1 MSQIS
6 NKIEKIRS
14 FPDHNFKFLNKI
26 YDKLNKIINGK
37 RKIMYLDIINYISRE
52 GYDGDKFHQLI
63 LWCNYKIRI
72 GEIFIEFCTKNGR
85 Y

>member
-6 NKIEKIRS
+6 NKGEKIRS

-37 RKIMYLDIINYISRE
+37 RKIMYSDIINLISRE
-52 GYDGDKFHQLI
+52 GYNGDKFHQLI
-63 LWCNYKIRI
+63 LWCNYKIRL
-72 GEIFIEFCTKNGR
+72 GEIFIEF
-85 Y
+85 